1 MSGSACGRVRYAA
14 MDILDRLLRHDAWTT
29 RQILVRCRELSGA
42 QLDQPFDAG
51 NGSLRATLLHII
63 ENMEVW
69 TDLIY
74 ERSVRERGNDS
85 ERGRSV
91 DGLIERLDAV
101 APDLARIGTRLAAEG
116 RLDDLWTDHL
126 DDPPT
131 QKTFG
136 GAIAHVITHSHQHRA
151 EALHMLQ
158 RLGVQD
164 LIEGDV
170 LGWEQQARREGS

>member
-1 MSGSACGRVRYAA
+1 
-14 MDILDRLLRHDAWTT
+14 MDILDRLLQHDAWTT
-29 RQILVRCRELSGA
+29 RQILLRCRELSDA

-63 ENMEVW
+63 GNMEVW

-74 ERSVRERGNDS
+74 ERPRRERSGKS

-91 DGLIERLDAV
+91 DGMIERLDAV
-101 APDLARIGTRLAAEG
+101 VPDLALIATRLAAEG
-116 RLDDLWTDHL
+116 RLDDLWTDYL

-136 GAIAHVITHSHQHRA
+136 GAIAHVITHSHQHRG
-151 EALHMLQ
+151 EVLHMLQ
-158 RLGVQD
+158 RLGMQD

-170 LGWEQQARREGS
+170 LSWERQARRDGS